1 VLTSIA
7 RQASRS
13 ANPGSS
19 RHVSKK
25 VKNIL
30 FIMCD
35 QLRWD
40 YLSCYGHPC
49 LATPNIDGLAARGV
63 RFTRAYVQSPICGAS
78 RMSTY
83 TGRYVQSHGAAWNGF
98 PLKVG
103 EMTMGDYL
111 RPLGMRTALVGK
123 THMEADVEG
132 MARLGIDPQ
141 SIIGVRVAE
150 CGFEPYER
158 DDGLHGM
165 GPDGARYSPRRPR
178 YNSYLNDKG
187 YDGENPWHDW
197 ANAAAGEGNALASGW
212 AMRHARKPARVRE
225 EDSETP
231 YMTRRGIDFMR
242 EAGDT
247 PWCLHLSYIKPH
259 WPYMAPAPYN
269 DMYGPDDVIAAVRSP
284 DERRDP
290 HPVYRAFMDH
300 DVSKTFSRDEVR
312 AEVIP
317 VYMGLIKQI
326 DDQMGVLFRDMQ
338 AHGLFDNT
346 MIVFTSDHGD
356 YLGDHWLGDKDFFHD
371 ASVKVPLIIYDP
383 SPAADTTRGSVCD
396 ELVEAIDLAPTF
408 LAVAGAD
415 PAQQSHRLE
424 GRSLLPLLHGERPAA
439 WRPFTVSE
447 YDYGM
452 VPASAKLGIAP
463 RDARLF
469 MIADKRWK
477 LIHAVGFR
485 PMLFDL
491 VRDPQELH
499 DLATDPKHAGECA
512 RLSAALAQ
520 WGLRGSQRTTRS
532 EQQIDNA
539 RGKAARRGILIGV
552 WDEADIPAELWS
564 GYLRDRR

>member
-1 VLTSIA
+1 VPK
-7 RQASRS
+7 QA
-13 ANPGSS
+13 
-19 RHVSKK
+19 
-25 VKNIL
+25 KNIL

-40 YLSCYGHPC
+40 YLSCYGHPH
-49 LATPNIDGLAARGV
+49 LKTPNIDGLAARGV

-103 EMTMGDYL
+103 EMTLGDYL

-123 THMEADVEG
+123 THMEADAEG

-165 GPDGARYSPRRPR
+165 GPDGTRYSPRRPR
-178 YNSYLNDKG
+178 YNAYLNDKG

-197 ANAAAGEGNALASGW
+197 ANAADGDGNALASGW

-231 YMTRRGIDFMR
+231 YLTRRGIDFMG

-259 WPYMAPAPYN
+259 WPYIAPVPYN
-269 DMYGPDDVIAAVRSP
+269 TMYAASDVIAAVRSEG
-284 DERRDP
+284 ERRDP
-290 HPVYRAFMDH
+290 HPVYRAFMEH
-300 DVSKTFSRDEVR
+300 RVSKSFSRDEVR

-326 DDQMGVLFRDMQ
+326 DDQMGVLFRFM
-338 AHGLFDNT
+338 AEHGLFDNT
-346 MIVFTSDHGD
+346 MIVFTADHGD

-383 SPAADTTRGSVCD
+383 SPVADKARGGVCD
-396 ELVEAIDLAPTF
+396 ELVESIDLAPTF

-415 PAQQSHRLE
+415 PAKESHRLE
-424 GRSLLPLLHGERPAA
+424 GRALMPLLHGEQPAA
-439 WRPFTVSE
+439 WRPFAVSE

-452 VPASAKLGIAP
+452 QPASAELGLKP

-477 LIHAVGFR
+477 LIHAIGFR

-491 VRDPQELH
+491 VNDPDELH
-499 DLATDPKHAGECA
+499 DLGADPAYAGECQ
-512 RLSAALAQ
+512 RLAAALAQ
-520 WGLRGSQRTTRS
+520 WGLRVSQRTTRS

-539 RGKAARRGILIGV
+539 RGKAERRGILIGV